1 MLKKFFLN
9 FLSSFAGA
17 WIALVLFVAVA
28 VVVTLSLVGKM
39 GAGAASAMVE
49 SVSRHSVL
57 KISLDGSII
66 ERETPEDIDYMSL
79 ARGDIESTQTLDVL
93 LKAISEAAVNK
104 NIDMIYLE
112 GGALAAGP
120 ATLSQLRDALVE
132 FRKSGKRIYAY
143 ADNYSNASY
152 YVASCADSIFV
163 NKCGGVGL
171 TGIGGTTLFMKDLF
185 DKIGVEFTVVKVGT
199 FKSAVEPY
207 ILNDMSAPARAQ
219 LDTLYGNMWSY
230 IRQEIAE
237 SRKGRVT
244 VAGIDTLIN
253 RDFIMLAEGDAV
265 VKAGLVDRALYT
277 RSVDDIL
284 ASAVGVETKK
294 LNKVSVSTLAAQTSQ
309 AALGSAYTSKR
320 QLAVLFATGEI
331 AEGVKGGIDCEKL
344 VPEIVRLADDDNVKG
359 MVLRVNSPG
368 GSVFGSEQIGEALE
382 YFKSKGKPLAVAMGD
397 YAASGG
403 YYISSGADKIF
414 AQPLT
419 LTGSIG
425 IFGMIPCFNGLVTDK
440 LGVNID
446 YVTTNANGAQPNS
459 FYPMTPFVREKMQR
473 MVERGYELFTS
484 RCAEGR
490 HLTQDSIK
498 SIAEGRV
505 WDGVTA
511 HQIGL
516 VDELGSLQDAIAA
529 LAKQMEYKK
538 YEVVTY
544 PDAKTD
550 FWEMLS
556 AFNSQMRVKAL
567 KEELGQAYPLY
578 MQVKNLKD
586 LDPLQARM
594 EYQIIF

>member
-1 MLKKFFLN
+1 MLLKRFFISMLGSLAAIWISAMLLILLGIT
-9 FLSSFAGA
+9 FAIGSIISFAGKETA
-17 WIALVLFVAVA
+17 EVKKNSILRLDLSGVIAEQQQKPDIA
-28 VVVTLSLVGKM
+28 TLLRH
-39 GAGAASAMVE
+39 E
-49 SVSRHSVL
+49 SM
-57 KISLDGSII
+57 
-66 ERETPEDIDYMSL
+66 P
-79 ARGDIESTQTLDVL
+79 QTLG
-93 LKAISEAAVNK
+93 
-104 NIDMIYLE
+104 NIVD
-112 GGALAAGP
+112 ALAAAKNDKNIEGLYIRCNGA
-120 ATLSQLRDALVE
+120 ATGLASFEAIRNAVAD
-132 FRKSGKRIYAY
+132 FRASGKWTVAY
-143 ADNYSNASY
+143 ADGYTQSDY
-152 YVASCADSIFV
+152 YVATAAEEV
-163 NKCGGVGL
+163 YLNPVGEIAFQGL
-171 TGIGGTTLFMKDLF
+171 ATGIPFMKGLL
-185 DKIGVEFTVVKVGT
+185 DKVGVEMQVVKVGT
-199 FKSAVEPY
+199 FKSAVEPF
-207 ILNDMSAPARAQ
+207 LLDHMSEANRLQ
-219 LDTLYGNMWSY
+219 THVYLDNMWGKMTGA
-230 IRQEIAE
+230 IAE
-237 SRKGRVT
+237 SRKLEQATLSTYADSLATVTDAANLIDMKMIDGLKYVDEMRDYLKDLCNVEKDDDLNIISVGEYMQTSPEVPNTESNKNKIAVYYASGDITVSDSEGIASDRV
-244 VAGIDTLIN
+244 VPDILD
-253 RDFIMLAEGDAV
+253 LAEDEDI
-265 VKAGLVDRALYT
+265 KAL
-277 RSVDDIL
+277 
-284 ASAVGVETKK
+284 
-294 LNKVSVSTLAAQTSQ
+294 
-309 AALGSAYTSKR
+309 
-320 QLAVLFATGEI
+320 
-331 AEGVKGGIDCEKL
+331 
-344 VPEIVRLADDDNVKG
+344 
-359 MVLRVNSPG
+359 VLRVNSGG
-368 GSVFGSEQIGEALE
+368 GSAYASEQIWHALE
-382 YFKSKGKPLAVAMGD
+382 VFKSKGKKFYVSMGD

>member
-1 MLKKFFLN
+1 MLLKRFFISMLGSLAAIWISAMLLILLGMT
-9 FLSSFAGA
+9 FAIGSIISFAGKETA
-17 WIALVLFVAVA
+17 EVKKNSILRLDLSGVIAEQQQKPDIA
-28 VVVTLSLVGKM
+28 TLLRH
-39 GAGAASAMVE
+39 E
-49 SVSRHSVL
+49 SM
-57 KISLDGSII
+57 
-66 ERETPEDIDYMSL
+66 P
-79 ARGDIESTQTLDVL
+79 QTLG
-93 LKAISEAAVNK
+93 
-104 NIDMIYLE
+104 NIVD
-112 GGALAAGP
+112 ALAAAKNDKNIEGLYIRCNGA
-120 ATLSQLRDALVE
+120 ATGLASFEAIRNAVAD
-132 FRKSGKRIYAY
+132 FRASGKWTVAY
-143 ADNYSNASY
+143 ADGYTQSDY
-152 YVASCADSIFV
+152 YVATAAEEV
-163 NKCGGVGL
+163 YLNPVGEIAFQGL
-171 TGIGGTTLFMKDLF
+171 ATGIPFMKGLL
-185 DKIGVEFTVVKVGT
+185 DKVGVEMQVVKVGT
-199 FKSAVEPY
+199 FKSAVEPF
-207 ILNDMSAPARAQ
+207 LLDHMSEANRLQ
-219 LDTLYGNMWSY
+219 THVYLDNMWGKMTGA
-230 IRQEIAE
+230 IAE
-237 SRKGRVT
+237 SRKLEQATLNTYADSLATVTDAANLIDMKMIDGLKYVDEMRDYLKDLCNVEKDDDLNIISVGEYMQTSPEVPNTESNKNKIAVYYASGDITVSDSEGIASDRV
-244 VAGIDTLIN
+244 VPDILD
-253 RDFIMLAEGDAV
+253 LAEDEDI
-265 VKAGLVDRALYT
+265 KAL
-277 RSVDDIL
+277 
-284 ASAVGVETKK
+284 
-294 LNKVSVSTLAAQTSQ
+294 
-309 AALGSAYTSKR
+309 
-320 QLAVLFATGEI
+320 
-331 AEGVKGGIDCEKL
+331 
-344 VPEIVRLADDDNVKG
+344 
-359 MVLRVNSPG
+359 VLRVNSGG
-368 GSVFGSEQIGEALE
+368 GSAYASEQIWHALE
-382 YFKSKGKPLAVAMGD
+382 VFKSKGKKFYVSMGD

-550 FWEMLS
+550 LWEMLS

>member
-1 MLKKFFLN
+1 MLLKRFFISMLGSLAAIWISAMLLILLGMT
-9 FLSSFAGA
+9 FAIGSIISFAGKETA
-17 WIALVLFVAVA
+17 EVKKNSILRLDLSGVIAEQQQKPDIA
-28 VVVTLSLVGKM
+28 TLLRH
-39 GAGAASAMVE
+39 E
-49 SVSRHSVL
+49 SM
-57 KISLDGSII
+57 
-66 ERETPEDIDYMSL
+66 P
-79 ARGDIESTQTLDVL
+79 QTLG
-93 LKAISEAAVNK
+93 
-104 NIDMIYLE
+104 NIVD
-112 GGALAAGP
+112 ALAAAKNDKNIEGLYIRCNGA
-120 ATLSQLRDALVE
+120 ATGLASFEAIRNAVAD
-132 FRKSGKRIYAY
+132 FRASGKWTVAY
-143 ADNYSNASY
+143 ADGYTQSDY
-152 YVASCADSIFV
+152 YVATAAEEV
-163 NKCGGVGL
+163 YLNPVGEIAFQGL
-171 TGIGGTTLFMKDLF
+171 ATGIPFMKGLL
-185 DKIGVEFTVVKVGT
+185 DKVGVEMQVVKVGT
-199 FKSAVEPY
+199 FKSAVEPF
-207 ILNDMSAPARAQ
+207 LLDHMSEANRLQ
-219 LDTLYGNMWSY
+219 THVYLDNMWGKMTGA
-230 IRQEIAE
+230 IAE
-237 SRKGRVT
+237 SRKLEQATLNTYADSLATVTDAANLIDMKMIDGLKYVDEMRDYLKELCNVEKDDDLNIISVGEYMQTSPEVPNTESNKNKIAVYYASGDITVSDSEGIASDRV
-244 VAGIDTLIN
+244 VPDILD
-253 RDFIMLAEGDAV
+253 LAEDEDI
-265 VKAGLVDRALYT
+265 KAL
-277 RSVDDIL
+277 
-284 ASAVGVETKK
+284 
-294 LNKVSVSTLAAQTSQ
+294 
-309 AALGSAYTSKR
+309 
-320 QLAVLFATGEI
+320 
-331 AEGVKGGIDCEKL
+331 
-344 VPEIVRLADDDNVKG
+344 
-359 MVLRVNSPG
+359 VLRVNSGG
-368 GSVFGSEQIGEALE
+368 GSAYASEQIWHALE
-382 YFKSKGKPLAVAMGD
+382 VFKSKGKKFYVSMGD

>member
-1 MLKKFFLN
+1 MLGSLAAIWISAMLLILLGMTFAIG
-9 FLSSFAGA
+9 SIISFAGKETA
-17 WIALVLFVAVA
+17 EVKKNSILRLDLSGVIAEQQQKPDIA
-28 VVVTLSLVGKM
+28 TLLRH
-39 GAGAASAMVE
+39 E
-49 SVSRHSVL
+49 SM
-57 KISLDGSII
+57 
-66 ERETPEDIDYMSL
+66 P
-79 ARGDIESTQTLDVL
+79 QTLG
-93 LKAISEAAVNK
+93 
-104 NIDMIYLE
+104 NIVD
-112 GGALAAGP
+112 ALAAAKNDKNIEGLYIRCNGA
-120 ATLSQLRDALVE
+120 ATGLASFEAIRNAVAD
-132 FRKSGKRIYAY
+132 FRASGKWTVAY
-143 ADNYSNASY
+143 ADGYTQSDY
-152 YVASCADSIFV
+152 YVATAAEEV
-163 NKCGGVGL
+163 YLNPVGEIAFQGL
-171 TGIGGTTLFMKDLF
+171 ATGIPFMKGLL
-185 DKIGVEFTVVKVGT
+185 DKVGVEMQVVKVGT
-199 FKSAVEPY
+199 FKSAVEPF
-207 ILNDMSAPARAQ
+207 LLDHMSEANRLQ
-219 LDTLYGNMWSY
+219 THVYLDNMWGKMTGA
-230 IRQEIAE
+230 IAE
-237 SRKGRVT
+237 SRKLEQATLNTYADSLATVTDAANLIDMKMIDGLKYVDEMRDYLKDLCNVEKDDDLNIISVGEYMQTSPEVPNTESNKNKIAVYYASGDITVSDSEGIASDRV
-244 VAGIDTLIN
+244 VPDILD
-253 RDFIMLAEGDAV
+253 LAEDEDI
-265 VKAGLVDRALYT
+265 KAL
-277 RSVDDIL
+277 
-284 ASAVGVETKK
+284 
-294 LNKVSVSTLAAQTSQ
+294 
-309 AALGSAYTSKR
+309 
-320 QLAVLFATGEI
+320 
-331 AEGVKGGIDCEKL
+331 
-344 VPEIVRLADDDNVKG
+344 
-359 MVLRVNSPG
+359 VLRVNSGG
-368 GSVFGSEQIGEALE
+368 GSAYASEQIWHALE
-382 YFKSKGKPLAVAMGD
+382 VFKSKGKKFYVSMGD

-505 WDGVTA
+505 WDGITA

>member
-1 MLKKFFLN
+1 MLLKRFFISMLGSLAAIWISAMLLILLGMT
-9 FLSSFAGA
+9 FAIGSIISFAGKETA
-17 WIALVLFVAVA
+17 EVKENSILRLDLSGVITEQQQKPDLA
-28 VVVTLSLVGKM
+28 TLLRQ
-39 GAGAASAMVE
+39 E
-49 SVSRHSVL
+49 SM
-57 KISLDGSII
+57 
-66 ERETPEDIDYMSL
+66 P
-79 ARGDIESTQTLDVL
+79 QTLG
-93 LKAISEAAVNK
+93 
-104 NIDMIYLE
+104 NIVD
-112 GGALAAGP
+112 ALAAAKNDKNIEGLYIRCNGA
-120 ATLSQLRDALVE
+120 ATGLASFEAIRNAVSD
-132 FRKSGKRIYAY
+132 FRASGKWTVAY
-143 ADNYSNASY
+143 ADGYTQSDY
-152 YVASCADSIFV
+152 YVATAAEEV
-163 NKCGGVGL
+163 YLNPVGEIAFQGL
-171 TGIGGTTLFMKDLF
+171 ATGIPFMKGLL
-185 DKIGVEFTVVKVGT
+185 DKVGVEMQVVKVGT
-199 FKSAVEPY
+199 FKSAVEPF
-207 ILNDMSAPARAQ
+207 LLDHMSEANRLQ
-219 LDTLYGNMWSY
+219 THVYLDNMWGKMTGA
-230 IRQEIAE
+230 IAE
-237 SRKGRVT
+237 SRKLEQATLNTYADSLATVTDAANLIDMKMIDGLKYVDEMRDYLKELCNVEKDDDLNIISVGEYMQTSPEVPNTESNKNKIAVYYASGDITVSDSEGIASDRV
-244 VAGIDTLIN
+244 VPDILD
-253 RDFIMLAEGDAV
+253 LAEDEDI
-265 VKAGLVDRALYT
+265 KAL
-277 RSVDDIL
+277 
-284 ASAVGVETKK
+284 
-294 LNKVSVSTLAAQTSQ
+294 
-309 AALGSAYTSKR
+309 
-320 QLAVLFATGEI
+320 
-331 AEGVKGGIDCEKL
+331 
-344 VPEIVRLADDDNVKG
+344 
-359 MVLRVNSPG
+359 VLRVNSGG
-368 GSVFGSEQIGEALE
+368 GSAYASEQIWHALE
-382 YFKSKGKPLAVAMGD
+382 VFKSKGKKFYVSMGD

-505 WDGVTA
+505 WDGITA

-567 KEELGQAYPLY
+567 KEEFGQAYPLY

>member
-1 MLKKFFLN
+1 MLLKRFFISMLGSLAAIWISAMLLILLGMT
-9 FLSSFAGA
+9 FAIGSIISFAGKETA
-17 WIALVLFVAVA
+17 EVKKNSILRLDLSGVIAEQQQKPDIA
-28 VVVTLSLVGKM
+28 TLLRH
-39 GAGAASAMVE
+39 E
-49 SVSRHSVL
+49 SM
-57 KISLDGSII
+57 
-66 ERETPEDIDYMSL
+66 P
-79 ARGDIESTQTLDVL
+79 QTLG
-93 LKAISEAAVNK
+93 
-104 NIDMIYLE
+104 NIVD
-112 GGALAAGP
+112 ALAAAKNDKNIEGLYIRCNGA
-120 ATLSQLRDALVE
+120 ATGLASFEAIRNAVAD
-132 FRKSGKRIYAY
+132 FRASGKWTVAY
-143 ADNYSNASY
+143 ADGYTQSDY
-152 YVASCADSIFV
+152 YVATAAEEV
-163 NKCGGVGL
+163 YLNPVGEIAFQGL
-171 TGIGGTTLFMKDLF
+171 ATGIPFMKGLL
-185 DKIGVEFTVVKVGT
+185 DKVGVEMQVVKVGT
-199 FKSAVEPY
+199 FKSAVEPF
-207 ILNDMSAPARAQ
+207 LLDHMSEANRLQ
-219 LDTLYGNMWSY
+219 THVYLDNMWGKMTGA
-230 IRQEIAE
+230 IAE
-237 SRKGRVT
+237 SRKLEQATLNTYADSLATVTDAANLIDMKMIDGLKYVDEMRDYLKELCNVEKDDDLNIISVGEYMQTSPEVPNTESNKNKIAVYYASGDITVSDSEGIASDRV
-244 VAGIDTLIN
+244 VPDILD
-253 RDFIMLAEGDAV
+253 LAEDEDI
-265 VKAGLVDRALYT
+265 KAL
-277 RSVDDIL
+277 
-284 ASAVGVETKK
+284 
-294 LNKVSVSTLAAQTSQ
+294 
-309 AALGSAYTSKR
+309 
-320 QLAVLFATGEI
+320 
-331 AEGVKGGIDCEKL
+331 
-344 VPEIVRLADDDNVKG
+344 
-359 MVLRVNSPG
+359 VLRVNSGG
-368 GSVFGSEQIGEALE
+368 GSAYASEQIWHALE
-382 YFKSKGKPLAVAMGD
+382 VFKSKGKKFYVSMGD

-505 WDGVTA
+505 WDGITA

>member
-1 MLKKFFLN
+1 MLLKRFFISMLGSLAAIWISAMLLILLGMT
-9 FLSSFAGA
+9 FAIGSIISFAGKETA
-17 WIALVLFVAVA
+17 EVKKNSILRLDLSGVIAEQQQKPDIA
-28 VVVTLSLVGKM
+28 TLLRH
-39 GAGAASAMVE
+39 E
-49 SVSRHSVL
+49 SM
-57 KISLDGSII
+57 
-66 ERETPEDIDYMSL
+66 P
-79 ARGDIESTQTLDVL
+79 QTLG
-93 LKAISEAAVNK
+93 
-104 NIDMIYLE
+104 NIVD
-112 GGALAAGP
+112 ALAAAKNDKNIEGLYIRCNGA
-120 ATLSQLRDALVE
+120 ATGLASFEAIRNAVAD
-132 FRKSGKRIYAY
+132 FRASGKWTVAY
-143 ADNYSNASY
+143 ADGYTQSDY
-152 YVASCADSIFV
+152 YVATAAEEV
-163 NKCGGVGL
+163 YLNPVGEIAFQGL
-171 TGIGGTTLFMKDLF
+171 ATGIPFMKGLL
-185 DKIGVEFTVVKVGT
+185 DKVGVEMQVVKVGT
-199 FKSAVEPY
+199 FKSAVEPF
-207 ILNDMSAPARAQ
+207 LLDHMSEANRLQ
-219 LDTLYGNMWSY
+219 THVYLDNMWGKMTGA
-230 IRQEIAE
+230 IAE
-237 SRKGRVT
+237 SRKLEQATLNTYADSLATVTDAANLIDMKMIDGLKYVDEMRDYLKDLCNVEKDDDLNIISVGEYMQTSPEVPNTESNKNKIAVYYASGDITVSDSEGIASDRV
-244 VAGIDTLIN
+244 VPDILD
-253 RDFIMLAEGDAV
+253 LAEDEDI
-265 VKAGLVDRALYT
+265 KAL
-277 RSVDDIL
+277 
-284 ASAVGVETKK
+284 
-294 LNKVSVSTLAAQTSQ
+294 
-309 AALGSAYTSKR
+309 
-320 QLAVLFATGEI
+320 
-331 AEGVKGGIDCEKL
+331 
-344 VPEIVRLADDDNVKG
+344 
-359 MVLRVNSPG
+359 VLRVNSGG
-368 GSVFGSEQIGEALE
+368 GSAYASEQIWHALE
-382 YFKSKGKPLAVAMGD
+382 VFKSKGKKFYVSMGD

-505 WDGVTA
+505 WDGITA

>member
-1 MLKKFFLN
+1 MLLKRFFISLLGSLAAIWISAMLLILLGMT
-9 FLSSFAGA
+9 FAIGSIISFAGKETA
-17 WIALVLFVAVA
+17 EVKKNSILRLDLSGVIAEQQQKPDIA
-28 VVVTLSLVGKM
+28 TLLRH
-39 GAGAASAMVE
+39 E
-49 SVSRHSVL
+49 SM
-57 KISLDGSII
+57 
-66 ERETPEDIDYMSL
+66 P
-79 ARGDIESTQTLDVL
+79 QTLG
-93 LKAISEAAVNK
+93 
-104 NIDMIYLE
+104 NIVD
-112 GGALAAGP
+112 ALAAAKNDKNIEGLYIRCNGA
-120 ATLSQLRDALVE
+120 ATGLASFEAIRNAVAD
-132 FRKSGKRIYAY
+132 FRASGKWTVAY
-143 ADNYSNASY
+143 ADGYTQSDY
-152 YVASCADSIFV
+152 YVATAAEEV
-163 NKCGGVGL
+163 YLNPVGEIAFQGL
-171 TGIGGTTLFMKDLF
+171 ATGIPFMKGLL
-185 DKIGVEFTVVKVGT
+185 DKVGVEMQVVKVGT
-199 FKSAVEPY
+199 FKSAVEPF
-207 ILNDMSAPARAQ
+207 LLDHMSEANRLQ
-219 LDTLYGNMWSY
+219 THVYLDNMWGKMTGA
-230 IRQEIAE
+230 IAE
-237 SRKGRVT
+237 SRKLEQATLNTYADSLATVTDAANLIDMKMIDGLKYVDEMRDYLKELCNVEKDDDLNIISVGEYMQTSPEVPNTESNKNKIAVYYASGDITVSDSEGIASDRV
-244 VAGIDTLIN
+244 VPDILD
-253 RDFIMLAEGDAV
+253 LAEDEDI
-265 VKAGLVDRALYT
+265 KAL
-277 RSVDDIL
+277 
-284 ASAVGVETKK
+284 
-294 LNKVSVSTLAAQTSQ
+294 
-309 AALGSAYTSKR
+309 
-320 QLAVLFATGEI
+320 
-331 AEGVKGGIDCEKL
+331 
-344 VPEIVRLADDDNVKG
+344 
-359 MVLRVNSPG
+359 VLRVNSGG
-368 GSVFGSEQIGEALE
+368 GSAYASEQIWHALE
-382 YFKSKGKPLAVAMGD
+382 VFKSKGKKFYVSMGD

>member
-1 MLKKFFLN
+1 MLLKRFFISMLGSLAAIWISAMLLILLGMT
-9 FLSSFAGA
+9 FAIGSIISFAGKETA
-17 WIALVLFVAVA
+17 EVKKNSILRLDLSGVIAEQQQKPDIA
-28 VVVTLSLVGKM
+28 TLLRH
-39 GAGAASAMVE
+39 E
-49 SVSRHSVL
+49 SM
-57 KISLDGSII
+57 
-66 ERETPEDIDYMSL
+66 P
-79 ARGDIESTQTLDVL
+79 QTLG
-93 LKAISEAAVNK
+93 
-104 NIDMIYLE
+104 NIVD
-112 GGALAAGP
+112 ALAAAKNDKNIEGLYIRCNGA
-120 ATLSQLRDALVE
+120 ATGLASFEAIRNAVAD
-132 FRKSGKRIYAY
+132 FRASGKWTVAY
-143 ADNYSNASY
+143 ADGYTQSDY
-152 YVASCADSIFV
+152 YVATAAEEV
-163 NKCGGVGL
+163 YLNPVGEIAFQGL
-171 TGIGGTTLFMKDLF
+171 ATGIPFMKGLL
-185 DKIGVEFTVVKVGT
+185 DKVGVEMQVVKVGT
-199 FKSAVEPY
+199 FKSAVEPF
-207 ILNDMSAPARAQ
+207 LLDHMSEANRLQ
-219 LDTLYGNMWSY
+219 THVYLDNMWGKMTGA
-230 IRQEIAE
+230 IAE
-237 SRKGRVT
+237 SRKLEQATLNTYADSLATVTDAANLIDMKMIDGLKYVDEMRDYLKDLCNVEKDDDLNIISVGEYMQTSPEVPNTESNKNKIAVYYASGDITVSDSEGIASDRV
-244 VAGIDTLIN
+244 VPDILD
-253 RDFIMLAEGDAV
+253 LAEDEDI
-265 VKAGLVDRALYT
+265 KAL
-277 RSVDDIL
+277 
-284 ASAVGVETKK
+284 
-294 LNKVSVSTLAAQTSQ
+294 
-309 AALGSAYTSKR
+309 
-320 QLAVLFATGEI
+320 
-331 AEGVKGGIDCEKL
+331 
-344 VPEIVRLADDDNVKG
+344 
-359 MVLRVNSPG
+359 VLRVNSGG
-368 GSVFGSEQIGEALE
+368 GSAYASEQIWHALE
-382 YFKSKGKPLAVAMGD
+382 VFKSKGKKFYVSMGD

-567 KEELGQAYPLY
+567 KEELGQAYQLY
-578 MQVKNLKD
+578 MRVKNLKD

>member
-1 MLKKFFLN
+1 MLLKRFFISMLGSLAAIWISAMLLILLGMT
-9 FLSSFAGA
+9 FAIGSIISFAGKETA
-17 WIALVLFVAVA
+17 EVKKNSILRLDLSGVIAEQQQKPDIA
-28 VVVTLSLVGKM
+28 TLLRH
-39 GAGAASAMVE
+39 E
-49 SVSRHSVL
+49 SM
-57 KISLDGSII
+57 
-66 ERETPEDIDYMSL
+66 P
-79 ARGDIESTQTLDVL
+79 QTLG
-93 LKAISEAAVNK
+93 
-104 NIDMIYLE
+104 NIVD
-112 GGALAAGP
+112 ALAAAKNDKNIEGLYIRCNGA
-120 ATLSQLRDALVE
+120 ATGLASFEAIRNAVAD
-132 FRKSGKRIYAY
+132 FRASGKWTVAY
-143 ADNYSNASY
+143 ADGYTQSDY
-152 YVASCADSIFV
+152 YVATAAEEV
-163 NKCGGVGL
+163 YLNPVGEIAFQGL
-171 TGIGGTTLFMKDLF
+171 ATGIPFMKGLL
-185 DKIGVEFTVVKVGT
+185 DKVGVEMQVVKVGT
-199 FKSAVEPY
+199 FKSAVEPF
-207 ILNDMSAPARAQ
+207 LLDHMSEANRLQ
-219 LDTLYGNMWSY
+219 THVYLDNMWGKMTGA
-230 IRQEIAE
+230 IAE
-237 SRKGRVT
+237 SRKLEQATLNTYADSLATVTDAANLIDMKMIDGLKYVDEMRDYLKDLCNVEKDDDLNIISVGEYMQTSPEVPNTESNKNKIAVYYASGDITVSDSEGIASVRV
-244 VAGIDTLIN
+244 VPDILD
-253 RDFIMLAEGDAV
+253 LAEDEDI
-265 VKAGLVDRALYT
+265 KAL
-277 RSVDDIL
+277 
-284 ASAVGVETKK
+284 
-294 LNKVSVSTLAAQTSQ
+294 
-309 AALGSAYTSKR
+309 
-320 QLAVLFATGEI
+320 
-331 AEGVKGGIDCEKL
+331 
-344 VPEIVRLADDDNVKG
+344 
-359 MVLRVNSPG
+359 VLRVNSGG
-368 GSVFGSEQIGEALE
+368 GSAYASEQIWHALE
-382 YFKSKGKPLAVAMGD
+382 VFKSKGKKFYVSMGD

>member
-1 MLKKFFLN
+1 MLLKRFFISMLGSLAAIWISAMLLILLGMT
-9 FLSSFAGA
+9 FAIGSIISFAGKETA
-17 WIALVLFVAVA
+17 EVKKNSILRLDLSGVIAEQQQKPDIA
-28 VVVTLSLVGKM
+28 TLLRH
-39 GAGAASAMVE
+39 E
-49 SVSRHSVL
+49 SM
-57 KISLDGSII
+57 
-66 ERETPEDIDYMSL
+66 P
-79 ARGDIESTQTLDVL
+79 QTLG
-93 LKAISEAAVNK
+93 
-104 NIDMIYLE
+104 NIVD
-112 GGALAAGP
+112 ALAAAKNDKNIEGLYIRCNGA
-120 ATLSQLRDALVE
+120 ATGLASFEAIRNAVAD
-132 FRKSGKRIYAY
+132 FRASGKWTVAY
-143 ADNYSNASY
+143 ADGYTQSDY
-152 YVASCADSIFV
+152 YVATAAEEV
-163 NKCGGVGL
+163 YLNPVGEIAFQGL
-171 TGIGGTTLFMKDLF
+171 ATGIPFMKGLL
-185 DKIGVEFTVVKVGT
+185 DKVGVEMQVVKVGT
-199 FKSAVEPY
+199 FKSAVEPF
-207 ILNDMSAPARAQ
+207 LLDHMSEANRLQ
-219 LDTLYGNMWSY
+219 THVYLDNMWGKMTGA
-230 IRQEIAE
+230 IAE
-237 SRKGRVT
+237 SRKLEQATLNTYADSLATVTDAANLIDMKMIDGLKYVDEMRDYLKDLCNVEKDDDLNIISVGEYMQTSPEVPNTESNKNKIAVYYASGDITVSDSEGIASDRV
-244 VAGIDTLIN
+244 VPDILD
-253 RDFIMLAEGDAV
+253 LAEDEDI
-265 VKAGLVDRALYT
+265 KAL
-277 RSVDDIL
+277 
-284 ASAVGVETKK
+284 
-294 LNKVSVSTLAAQTSQ
+294 
-309 AALGSAYTSKR
+309 
-320 QLAVLFATGEI
+320 
-331 AEGVKGGIDCEKL
+331 
-344 VPEIVRLADDDNVKG
+344 
-359 MVLRVNSPG
+359 VLRVNSGG
-368 GSVFGSEQIGEALE
+368 GSAYASEQIWHALE
-382 YFKSKGKPLAVAMGD
+382 VFKSKGKKFYVSMGD

>member
-1 MLKKFFLN
+1 MLLKRFFISMLGSLAAIWISAMLLILLGMT
-9 FLSSFAGA
+9 FAIGSIISFAGKETA
-17 WIALVLFVAVA
+17 EVKKNSILRLDLSGVIAEQQQKPDIA
-28 VVVTLSLVGKM
+28 TLLRH
-39 GAGAASAMVE
+39 E
-49 SVSRHSVL
+49 SM
-57 KISLDGSII
+57 
-66 ERETPEDIDYMSL
+66 P
-79 ARGDIESTQTLDVL
+79 QTLG
-93 LKAISEAAVNK
+93 
-104 NIDMIYLE
+104 NIVD
-112 GGALAAGP
+112 ALAAAKNDKNIEGLYIRCNGA
-120 ATLSQLRDALVE
+120 ATGLASFEAIRNAVSD
-132 FRKSGKRIYAY
+132 FRASGKWTVAY
-143 ADNYSNASY
+143 ADGYTQSDY
-152 YVASCADSIFV
+152 YVATAAEEV
-163 NKCGGVGL
+163 YLNPVGEIAFQGL
-171 TGIGGTTLFMKDLF
+171 ATGIPFMKGLL
-185 DKIGVEFTVVKVGT
+185 DKVGVEMQVVKVGT
-199 FKSAVEPY
+199 FKSAVEPF
-207 ILNDMSAPARAQ
+207 LLDHMSEANRLQ
-219 LDTLYGNMWSY
+219 THVYLDNMWGKMTGA
-230 IRQEIAE
+230 IAE
-237 SRKGRVT
+237 SRKLEQATLNTYADSLATVTDAANLIDMKMIDGLKYVDEMRDYLKELCNVEKDDDLNIISVGEYMQTSPEVPNTESNKNKIAVYYASGDITVSDSEGIASDRV
-244 VAGIDTLIN
+244 VPDILD
-253 RDFIMLAEGDAV
+253 LAEDEDI
-265 VKAGLVDRALYT
+265 KAL
-277 RSVDDIL
+277 
-284 ASAVGVETKK
+284 
-294 LNKVSVSTLAAQTSQ
+294 
-309 AALGSAYTSKR
+309 
-320 QLAVLFATGEI
+320 
-331 AEGVKGGIDCEKL
+331 
-344 VPEIVRLADDDNVKG
+344 
-359 MVLRVNSPG
+359 VLRVNSGG
-368 GSVFGSEQIGEALE
+368 GSAYASEQIWHALE
-382 YFKSKGKPLAVAMGD
+382 VFKSKGKKFYVSMGD

-505 WDGVTA
+505 WDGITA

>member
-1 MLKKFFLN
+1 MLLKRFFISMLGSLAAIWISAMLLILLGMT
-9 FLSSFAGA
+9 FAIGSIISFAGKETA
-17 WIALVLFVAVA
+17 EVKKNSILRLDLSGVIAEQQQKPDIA
-28 VVVTLSLVGKM
+28 TLLRH
-39 GAGAASAMVE
+39 E
-49 SVSRHSVL
+49 SM
-57 KISLDGSII
+57 
-66 ERETPEDIDYMSL
+66 P
-79 ARGDIESTQTLDVL
+79 QTLG
-93 LKAISEAAVNK
+93 
-104 NIDMIYLE
+104 NIVD
-112 GGALAAGP
+112 ALAAAKNDKNIEGLYIRCNGA
-120 ATLSQLRDALVE
+120 ATGLASFEAIRNAVAD
-132 FRKSGKRIYAY
+132 FRASGKWTVAY
-143 ADNYSNASY
+143 ADGYTQSDY
-152 YVASCADSIFV
+152 YVATAAEEV
-163 NKCGGVGL
+163 YLNPVGEIAFQGL
-171 TGIGGTTLFMKDLF
+171 ATGIPFMKGLL
-185 DKIGVEFTVVKVGT
+185 DKVGVEMQVVKVGT
-199 FKSAVEPY
+199 FKSAVEPF
-207 ILNDMSAPARAQ
+207 LLDHMSEANRLQ
-219 LDTLYGNMWSY
+219 THVYLDNMWGKMTGA
-230 IRQEIAE
+230 IAE
-237 SRKGRVT
+237 SRKLEQATLNTYADSLATVTDAANLIDMKMIDGLKYVDEMRDYLKELCNVEKDDDLNIISVGEYMQTSPEVPNTESNKNKIAVYYASGDITVSDSEGIASDRV
-244 VAGIDTLIN
+244 VPDILD
-253 RDFIMLAEGDAV
+253 LAEDEDI
-265 VKAGLVDRALYT
+265 KAL
-277 RSVDDIL
+277 
-284 ASAVGVETKK
+284 
-294 LNKVSVSTLAAQTSQ
+294 
-309 AALGSAYTSKR
+309 
-320 QLAVLFATGEI
+320 
-331 AEGVKGGIDCEKL
+331 
-344 VPEIVRLADDDNVKG
+344 
-359 MVLRVNSPG
+359 VLRVNSGG
-368 GSVFGSEQIGEALE
+368 GSAYASEQIWHALE
-382 YFKSKGKPLAVAMGD
+382 VFKSKGKKFYVSMGD

-425 IFGMIPCFNGLVTDK
+425 IYGMIPCFNGLVTDK

>member
-1 MLKKFFLN
+1 MLLKRFFISMLGSLAAIWISAMLLILLGMT
-9 FLSSFAGA
+9 FAIGSIISFAGKETA
-17 WIALVLFVAVA
+17 EVKENSILRLDLSGVITEQQQKPDLATLLRQESMPQTLGNIVDAIAAAKNDKNIEGLYIRCNGAATGLASFEAIRNAVA
-28 VVVTLSLVGKM
+28 
-39 GAGAASAMVE
+39 
-49 SVSRHSVL
+49 
-57 KISLDGSII
+57 D
-66 ERETPEDIDYMSL
+66 
-79 ARGDIESTQTLDVL
+79 
-93 LKAISEAAVNK
+93 
-104 NIDMIYLE
+104 
-112 GGALAAGP
+112 
-120 ATLSQLRDALVE
+120 
-132 FRKSGKRIYAY
+132 FRSSGKWTVAY
-143 ADNYSNASY
+143 ADGYTQGDY
-152 YVASCADSIFV
+152 YVASAAEEV
-163 NKCGGVGL
+163 YLNPVGEVAFQGL
-171 TGIGGTTLFMKDLF
+171 ATGIPFMKGLL
-185 DKIGVEFTVVKVGT
+185 DKVGVEMQVVKVGT
-199 FKSAVEPY
+199 FKSAVEPF
-207 ILNDMSAPARAQ
+207 LLDHMSEANRLQ
-219 LDTLYGNMWSY
+219 THVYLDNMWGKMT
-230 IRQEIAE
+230 EAIAS
-237 SRKGRVT
+237 SRKIDQATLNTYADSLATVTDAVNLVDMKMVDGLKYVDEMRDYLKGLCNVDKDDDLNIVSVGEYMQTSPEVPNTKSSKNKIAVYYASGDVT
-244 VAGIDTLIN
+244 VSDDEGIASDRVVPDIL
-253 RDFIMLAEGDAV
+253 DLAED
-265 VKAGLVDRALYT
+265 
-277 RSVDDIL
+277 DDI
-284 ASAVGVETKK
+284 
-294 LNKVSVSTLAAQTSQ
+294 Q
-309 AALGSAYTSKR
+309 AL
-320 QLAVLFATGEI
+320 
-331 AEGVKGGIDCEKL
+331 
-344 VPEIVRLADDDNVKG
+344 
-359 MVLRVNSPG
+359 VLRVNSGG
-368 GSVFGSEQIGEALE
+368 GSAYASEQIWHALE
-382 YFKSKGKPLAVAMGD
+382 VFKSKGKKFYVSMGD

-459 FYPMTPFVREKMQR
+459 FYPMTPFVREKMQK

-516 VDELGSLQDAIAA
+516 VDELGSLQDAVAA

-538 YEVVTY
+538 YEVVNY
-544 PDAKTD
+544 PNAKTD

-578 MQVKNLKD
+578 MQVKNIKD

>member
-1 MLKKFFLN
+1 MLLKRFFISMLGSLAAIWISAMLLILLGMT
-9 FLSSFAGA
+9 FAIGSIISFAGKETA
-17 WIALVLFVAVA
+17 EVKKNSILRLDLSGVIAEQQQKPDIA
-28 VVVTLSLVGKM
+28 TLLRH
-39 GAGAASAMVE
+39 E
-49 SVSRHSVL
+49 SM
-57 KISLDGSII
+57 
-66 ERETPEDIDYMSL
+66 P
-79 ARGDIESTQTLDVL
+79 QTLG
-93 LKAISEAAVNK
+93 
-104 NIDMIYLE
+104 NIVD
-112 GGALAAGP
+112 ALAAAKNDKNIEGLYIRCNGA
-120 ATLSQLRDALVE
+120 ATGLASFEAIRNAVAD
-132 FRKSGKRIYAY
+132 FRASGKWTVAY
-143 ADNYSNASY
+143 ADGYTQSDY
-152 YVASCADSIFV
+152 YVATAAEEV
-163 NKCGGVGL
+163 YLNPVGEIAFQGL
-171 TGIGGTTLFMKDLF
+171 ATGIPFMKGLL
-185 DKIGVEFTVVKVGT
+185 DKVGVEMQVVKVGT
-199 FKSAVEPY
+199 FKSAVEPFLLDY
-207 ILNDMSAPARAQ
+207 MSEANRLQ
-219 LDTLYGNMWSY
+219 THVYLDNMWGKMTGA
-230 IRQEIAE
+230 IAE
-237 SRKGRVT
+237 SRKLEQATLNTYADSLATVTDAANLIDMKMIDGLKYVDEMRDYLKDLCNVEKDDDLNIISVGEYMQTSPEVPNTESNKNKIAVYYASGDITVSDSEGIASDRV
-244 VAGIDTLIN
+244 VPDILD
-253 RDFIMLAEGDAV
+253 LAEDEDI
-265 VKAGLVDRALYT
+265 KAL
-277 RSVDDIL
+277 
-284 ASAVGVETKK
+284 
-294 LNKVSVSTLAAQTSQ
+294 
-309 AALGSAYTSKR
+309 
-320 QLAVLFATGEI
+320 
-331 AEGVKGGIDCEKL
+331 
-344 VPEIVRLADDDNVKG
+344 
-359 MVLRVNSPG
+359 VLRVNSGG
-368 GSVFGSEQIGEALE
+368 GSAYASEQIWHALE
-382 YFKSKGKPLAVAMGD
+382 VFKSKGKKFYVSMGD

-505 WDGVTA
+505 WDGITA

>member
-1 MLKKFFLN
+1 MSEANRLQTHVYLDN
-9 FLSSFAGA
+9 M
-17 WIALVLFVAVA
+17 W
-28 VVVTLSLVGKM
+28 GKM
-39 GAGAASAMVE
+39 TGA
-49 SVSRHSVL
+49 
-57 KISLDGSII
+57 
-66 ERETPEDIDYMSL
+66 
-79 ARGDIESTQTLDVL
+79 
-93 LKAISEAAVNK
+93 
-104 NIDMIYLE
+104 
-112 GGALAAGP
+112 
-120 ATLSQLRDALVE
+120 
-132 FRKSGKRIYAY
+132 
-143 ADNYSNASY
+143 
-152 YVASCADSIFV
+152 
-163 NKCGGVGL
+163 
-171 TGIGGTTLFMKDLF
+171 
-185 DKIGVEFTVVKVGT
+185 
-199 FKSAVEPY
+199 
-207 ILNDMSAPARAQ
+207 
-219 LDTLYGNMWSY
+219 
-230 IRQEIAE
+230 IAE
-237 SRKGRVT
+237 SRKLEQATLNTYADSLATVTDAANLIDMKMIDGLKYVDEMRDYLKELCNVEKDDDLNIISVGEYMQTSPEVPNTESNKNKIAVYYASGDITVSDSEGIASDRV
-244 VAGIDTLIN
+244 VPDILD
-253 RDFIMLAEGDAV
+253 LAEDEDI
-265 VKAGLVDRALYT
+265 KAL
-277 RSVDDIL
+277 
-284 ASAVGVETKK
+284 
-294 LNKVSVSTLAAQTSQ
+294 
-309 AALGSAYTSKR
+309 
-320 QLAVLFATGEI
+320 
-331 AEGVKGGIDCEKL
+331 
-344 VPEIVRLADDDNVKG
+344 
-359 MVLRVNSPG
+359 VLRVNSGG
-368 GSVFGSEQIGEALE
+368 GSAYASEQIWHALE
-382 YFKSKGKPLAVAMGD
+382 VFKSKGKKFYVSMGD